1 VNSRI
6 PPVPPSPDGTI
17 STMASFTQS
26 NLTQSNRGRG
36 LPTQRSAA
44 SIRFTF
50 ASAMRADALLLSA
63 ILFLQRFLVPFH
75 GTSLHLDL
83 VAIGIIL
90 LHQFFYGRLLIQYDR
105 LLWFFLFALAAVA
118 SLLLNFEG
126 YMLTAYL
133 QFTIFYAFFTLRRP
147 SNLDR
152 YAETLH
158 TFQFLV
164 MLLSCVAVAQF
175 VAQFVV
181 NGITLSNFYWVF
193 PDNLFAYRIDVRT
206 FGPGIIK
213 SNALFLGEPSSLSQL
228 TALGILIE
236 VMEFGRPKYLLA
248 MTLGFLVAY
257 SGTGAMLLSFLPL
270 AGLRHGKAGLSVL
283 LVIACMLGLAVTGI
297 IDLSAFASRVS
308 EFDTRGTS
316 GYSRF
321 VSPFILAASQ
331 FKSVPLLQL
340 LVGSGPGTI
349 KFFAGSWENH
359 WYTGGFAEDWIKI
372 LYEYGII
379 GTLIFICFVVFSF
392 RRSQCPGL
400 VRAALIFAFVFLNGG
415 MNLAI
420 PLCTLTAPKLRGRIN
435 AATYGPPR
443 VAASAVG

>member
-1 VNSRI
+1 VNRRI
-6 PPVPPSPDGTI
+6 PPVPPLPDGTI
-17 STMASFTQS
+17 STMANLIQS
-26 NLTQSNRGRG
+26 NVDRSI
-36 LPTQRSAA
+36 PAQRSTAA
-44 SIRFTF
+44 IRFTSG
-50 ASAMRADALLLSA
+50 SATRADTLLLISA
-63 ILFLQRFLVPFH
+63 LFLQRFNLPFH

-83 VAIGIIL
+83 VAIGTIL
-90 LHQFFYGRLLIQYDR
+90 LHQFFSGKLLIQYDR
-105 LLWFFLFALAAVA
+105 LLGFLLFALAATS

-126 YMLTAYL
+126 YMLTGYL
-133 QFTIFYAFFTLRRP
+133 QFTVFYALFMLRRP

-181 NGITLSNFYWVF
+181 NGTTLSNFYWVF
-193 PDNLFAYRIDVRT
+193 PDYLFAYRIDLRM

-228 TALGILIE
+228 AALGILIE

-248 MTLGFLVAY
+248 MALGFLVAY
-257 SGTGAMLLSFLPL
+257 SGTGLMLLSFLPL

-283 LVIACMLGLAVTGI
+283 LVIAFMLGLAVTGI
-297 IDLSAFASRVS
+297 IDVSAFSSRVS

-321 VSPFILAASQ
+321 VSPFILAANQ
-331 FKSVPLLQL
+331 FKSVPLAQL

-349 KFFAGSWENH
+349 KFFASTWENH

-379 GTLIFICFVVFSF
+379 GSFLFICFLVLSF

-400 VRAALIFAFVFLNGG
+400 VRAAIIFAFIFLEGGLVF
-415 MNLAI
+415 AI
-420 PLCTLTAPKLRGRIN
+420 PLCTLAAPKLRGRIN
-435 AATYGPPR
+435 AATRYGPPR
-443 VAASAVG
+443 VAASTVG